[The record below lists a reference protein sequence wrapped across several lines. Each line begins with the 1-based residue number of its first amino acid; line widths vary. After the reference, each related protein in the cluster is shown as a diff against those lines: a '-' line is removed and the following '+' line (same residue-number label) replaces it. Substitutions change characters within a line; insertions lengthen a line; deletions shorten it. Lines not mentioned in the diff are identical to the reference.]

1 MNKSFNENIDQ
12 KIKECLID
20 KADNISIPENMFFKI
35 RNEILKEK
43 DNKGVF
49 NMKHKLLKPKTFIIA
64 GMLII
69 ATSVTCVA
77 ATNHFE
83 IFGSSSHLTETKT
96 FPSKDKV
103 KESVG
108 FTPKYVESFNNGF
121 KFDTFNY
128 RNNEVRDDKGD
139 AVEKYKSAD
148 FDYKKEGSK
157 KNQSLGMSAEKV
169 DQKHF
174 DENISNNAVS
184 VEYKGIKIEYTSN
197 QYKSVPEGYEPT
209 DEEKE
214 LENKGLLEIGYG
226 SDKDEIE
233 VSQNQTVMWYEDGI
247 SYSILNMDYTELS
260 QNDMINMAKEVI
272 G

>member
-1 MNKSFNENIDQ
+1 MNKNYNENIDE
-12 KIKECLID
+12 KIKKCLID
-20 KADNISIPENMFFKI
+20 KSDNASVPENMFFKI

-49 NMKHKLLKPKTFIIA
+49 TMKHKLLKPKTVIIA

-77 ATNHFE
+77 ATNLSG
-83 IFGSSSHLTETKT
+83 IFSSSSHLTEIKT

-103 KESVG
+103 KENVG
-108 FTPKYVESFNNGF
+108 FTPKYVDTFKNGF

-128 RNNEVRDDKGD
+128 SNKEMHDDKGT
-139 AVEKYKSAD
+139 AFEKYKSAD

-157 KNQSLGMSAEKV
+157 KGQYLGMSAEKIE
-169 DQKHF
+169 QKYF
-174 DENISNNAVS
+174 DENTSQNVTS
-184 VEYKGIKIEYTSN
+184 VEYNGIKIEYTSS
-197 QYKSVPEGYEPT
+197 QYKSVPEGYNPT
-209 DEEKE
+209 EEEKE
-214 LENKGLLEIGYG
+214 LQDKGLLQIGYG
-226 SDKDEIE
+226 SDEIK
-233 VSQNQTVMWYEDGI
+233 VSQNQSVMWYEDGI

-260 QNDMINMAKEVI
+260 KDDMINMAKEVI

>member
-1 MNKSFNENIDQ
+1 MNKRLNENIDQ

-20 KADNISIPENMFFKI
+20 KSDNASVPENMFFKI

-43 DNKGVF
+43 NNKGVF
-49 NMKHKLLKPKTFIIA
+49 TMKHKLLKPKTVIIA

-69 ATSVTCVA
+69 ATTVTCVA
-77 ATNHFE
+77 ATDRSG

-103 KESVG
+103 KDSVG
-108 FTPKYVESFNNGF
+108 FTPKYVESFKNGF

-128 RNNEVRDDKGD
+128 SNNEIRDDKGA
-139 AVEKYKSAD
+139 AVEKYKGAD

-157 KNQSLGMSAEKV
+157 KGQSLYMAADKV
-169 DQKHF
+169 EQKYLG
-174 DENISNNAVS
+174 ENTSKNAVS
-184 VEYKGIKIEYTSN
+184 VEYKGIKIDYTSN
-197 QYKSVPEGYEPT
+197 QYKSVPEGYNPT

-214 LENKGLLEIGYG
+214 LQNKGLLEIGYG
-226 SDKDEIE
+226 SDEIE
-233 VSQNQTVMWYEDGI
+233 VSQNQSVGWYEDGI
-247 SYSILNMDYTELS
+247 TYCILNMDYTELS
-260 QNDMINMAKEVI
+260 KDDMINMAKEVI

>member
-1 MNKSFNENIDQ
+1 MNKNFNENIDQ

-20 KADNISIPENMFFKI
+20 KADNASIPENMFFKI

-49 NMKHKLLKPKTFIIA
+49 IMKHKLLKAKTFIIA
-64 GMLII
+64 GMLIV
-69 ATSVTCVA
+69 ATTVTCVA
-77 ATNHFE
+77 ATNKSA
-83 IFGSSSHLTETKT
+83 IFGSSSHLTEVKT
-96 FPSKDKV
+96 FPSEDKV

-108 FTPKYVESFNNGF
+108 FTPKYVGSFNNGF

-128 RNNEVRDDKGD
+128 RNNEVRDDKGA

-157 KNQSLGMSAEKV
+157 KNQSLGMSAAKV

-260 QNDMINMAKEVI
+260 QDDMINMAKEVI

>member
-1 MNKSFNENIDQ
+1 MNKNSNENIDQ

-20 KADNISIPENMFFKI
+20 KLDNASVPENMFFKI

-49 NMKHKLLKPKTFIIA
+49 TMKHKLLKPKTVIIA

-77 ATNHFE
+77 ATNLSG

-103 KESVG
+103 KDSVG
-108 FTPKYVESFNNGF
+108 FTPKYVEAFKNGF

-128 RNNEVRDDKGD
+128 SNNEIRDDKGA

-157 KNQSLGMSAEKV
+157 KGQILGMSAEKV
-169 DQKHF
+169 DQKNF
-174 DENISNNAVS
+174 DENTSNNAVS
-184 VEYKGIKIEYTSN
+184 VEYKGIKIKYTCN
-197 QYKSVPEGYEPT
+197 QYKSVPEGYNPT

-214 LENKGLLEIGYG
+214 LENKGLLQIGYG
-226 SDKDEIE
+226 SDEIK
-233 VSQNQTVMWYEDGI
+233 VSQNQAVMWYEEGI
-247 SYSILNMDYTELS
+247 SYCIINMDYTELS
-260 QNDMINMAKEVI
+260 KDDMINMAKEVI

>member
-1 MNKSFNENIDQ
+1 MNKNLNQNIDQ

-20 KADNISIPENMFFKI
+20 KSNNALVPENMFFKI

-49 NMKHKLLKPKTFIIA
+49 TMKHKLLKPKTVIIA

-77 ATNHFE
+77 ATNLFG
-83 IFGSSSHLTETKT
+83 IFGSSSLLTETKT

-103 KESVG
+103 KDSVG
-108 FTPKYVESFNNGF
+108 FTPKYVESFNKGF
-121 KFDTFNY
+121 KFNTFNY
-128 RNNEVRDDKGD
+128 SNKEKRDDKGA

-157 KNQSLGMSAEKV
+157 KGQSLSISAEKI
-169 DQKHF
+169 DKKYF
-174 DENISNNAVS
+174 DENTSKNAVS
-184 VEYKGIKIEYTSN
+184 VEYNGIKIEYTSN
-197 QYKSVPEGYEPT
+197 QYKSVPEGYNPT

-214 LENKGLLEIGYG
+214 LQNKGLLEIGYG
-226 SDKDEIE
+226 SDEIK
-233 VSQNQTVMWYEDGI
+233 VSQNQSVMWYEEGI
-247 SYSILNMDYTELS
+247 SYCLLNMDYTELS
-260 QNDMINMAKEVI
+260 KDDMINMAKEVI

>member
-1 MNKSFNENIDQ
+1 MNKNFNENIDE

-20 KADNISIPENMFFKI
+20 KSENVSVPKNMFFKI

-49 NMKHKLLKPKTFIIA
+49 TMKHKLLKPKTVIIA

-77 ATNHFE
+77 ATNLSG

-103 KESVG
+103 KDSVG

-121 KFDTFNY
+121 KFDTFNCS
-128 RNNEVRDDKGD
+128 NNEIRDDKE
-139 AVEKYKSAD
+139 ATVEKYKGAD

-157 KNQSLGMSAEKV
+157 EGQLLSMSADKV
-169 DQKHF
+169 DQKYF
-174 DENISNNAVS
+174 GENTSNNAVS

-197 QYKSVPEGYEPT
+197 QYKAVPEGYKPT

-214 LENKGLLEIGYG
+214 LEDKGLLEIGYG
-226 SDKDEIE
+226 SDEIK
-233 VSQNQTVMWYEDGI
+233 VSQSQAVGWYEDGI
-247 SYSILNMDYTELS
+247 SYCILNMDYTELS
-260 QNDMINMAKEVI
+260 QDDMINMAKEVI

>member
-1 MNKSFNENIDQ
+1 MNKSFNENIDE

-20 KADNISIPENMFFKI
+20 KSDNSSVPENMFFKI
-35 RNEILKEK
+35 KNEILKEK

-49 NMKHKLLKPKTFIIA
+49 TMKHKLLKPKTVIIA
-64 GMLII
+64 GMLIV
-69 ATSVTCVA
+69 ATTATCVA

-83 IFGSSSHLTETKT
+83 ILSSSSRLTEVNN
-96 FPSKDKV
+96 FPSKDEV

-128 RNNEVRDDKGD
+128 SNEEIRDDKRS

-148 FDYKKEGSK
+148 FDYNKEGSK
-157 KNQSLGMSAEKV
+157 KGQSLTMSAKKI
-169 DQKHF
+169 DQKYF
-174 DENISNNAVS
+174 TEDTLKKTVS
-184 VEYKGIKIEYTSN
+184 VEYSGIKIEYTSN
-197 QYKSVPEGYEPT
+197 EYKLVPEGYEPT

-214 LENKGLLEIGYG
+214 LQNKGLLQIGYG
-226 SDKDEIE
+226 STSDEIK
-233 VSQNQTVMWYEDGI
+233 VSQNQAVKWYESGI
-247 SYSILNMDYTELS
+247 SYCILNMDYTELS
-260 QNDMINMAKEVI
+260 QDDMINMAKEVI

>member
-1 MNKSFNENIDQ
+1 MDKNFNENIEQ

-20 KADNISIPENMFFKI
+20 KSDNASVPENMFFKI

-49 NMKHKLLKPKTFIIA
+49 TMKHKLLRPKTFIIA

-77 ATNHFE
+77 ATNLSG
-83 IFGSSSHLTETKT
+83 IFGSSSHLTEVKT

-121 KFDTFNY
+121 KFNTFNY
-128 RNNEVRDDKGD
+128 SNNEVRDDKGA
-139 AVEKYKSAD
+139 AVEKYKGAD

-157 KNQSLGMSAEKV
+157 KNQSLSMSAEKI
-169 DQKHF
+169 DQKYF
-174 DENISNNAVS
+174 DENTSKNTVS
-184 VEYKGIKIEYTSN
+184 VEYNGIKIEYTSN
-197 QYKSVPEGYEPT
+197 QYKSVPEGYNPT

-214 LENKGLLEIGYG
+214 LENKGLIQIGYG
-226 SDKDEIE
+226 SDEIK
-233 VSQNQTVMWYEDGI
+233 VSQNQAVMWYEDGI
-247 SYSILNMDYTELS
+247 SYCILNMDYTELS
-260 QNDMINMAKEVI
+260 QDDMINMAKEVI

>member
-1 MNKSFNENIDQ
+1 MNKNLNENIDK
-12 KIKECLID
+12 KIKECLVH
-20 KADNISIPENMFFKI
+20 KSDNASVPENMFFKI

-49 NMKHKLLKPKTFIIA
+49 TMKYKLLKPKTIIIA
-64 GMLII
+64 GILII

-77 ATNHFE
+77 ATNLSG
-83 IFGSSSHLTETKT
+83 IFGSSSHLTDIKT

-103 KESVG
+103 KESVD
-108 FTPKYVESFNNGF
+108 FTPKYVESFKNGF
-121 KFDTFNY
+121 KFNTFNY
-128 RNNEVRDDKGD
+128 SNEEVRDEKGA

-157 KNQSLGMSAEKV
+157 KNQSLGMSAEKI
-169 DQKHF
+169 DQKYF
-174 DENISNNAVS
+174 DENTSENTVS
-184 VEYKGIKIEYTSN
+184 VEYNGLKIEYTSN

-214 LENKGLLEIGYG
+214 LENKGLLQIGYG
-226 SDKDEIE
+226 SDEIK
-233 VSQNQTVMWYEDGI
+233 VSQNQAVMWYEEGI
-247 SYSILNMDYTELS
+247 SYCILNMDYTELS
-260 QNDMINMAKEVI
+260 KDDMINMAKEVI